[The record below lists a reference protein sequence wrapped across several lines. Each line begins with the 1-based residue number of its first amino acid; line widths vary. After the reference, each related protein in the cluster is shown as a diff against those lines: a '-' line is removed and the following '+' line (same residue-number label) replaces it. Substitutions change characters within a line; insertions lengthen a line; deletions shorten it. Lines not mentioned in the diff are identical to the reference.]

1 MPSKRRPGA
10 ACDLEEVRPGLF
22 LVHNPALGPLL
33 RGEGDRE
40 GDRFRLTTWRGD
52 GLVARLRAR
61 AFVVVTLAD
70 QIADLPGPPAT
81 DPPGA
86 TFYRDLAAD
95 ERLSTFVAEP
105 PGWAPVPLSAESPPR
120 AVLRQGWVLR
130 RRRGRGA
137 ADYYRLVGANLVPL
151 PEDAAIL
158 YGYAQAAHT
167 GPLSVAL
174 APAPGGRLLPDIP
187 MPTKQRLLLGRL
199 ATKGRDG
206 WLVPA
211 ESLGLV
217 RGVLARLGIITGA

>member
-22 LVHNPALGPLL
+22 IVHNPALGPLL
-33 RGEGDRE
+33 RGEGERE

-61 AFVVVTLAD
+61 AFAVVTLAD
-70 QIADLPGPPAT
+70 QIADLPAPPAV

-86 TFYRDLAAD
+86 TLYRALAAD
-95 ERLSTFVAEP
+95 ERLSTFAADP
-105 PGWAPVPLSAESPPR
+105 LGWAPVPLAAEAPPR

-158 YGYAQAAHT
+158 QGYAQAAHA
-167 GPLSVAL
+167 GPLSVVL

-187 MPTKQRLLLGRL
+187 LPTTYRLPLGRF

-206 WLVPA
+206 WLVPD

-217 RGVLARLGIITGA
+217 RELLARLRIIAGA

>member
-33 RGEGDRE
+33 RGEGERA
-40 GDRFRLTTWRGD
+40 GDRFRLTTWRGE

-61 AFVVVTLAD
+61 AFVVVTIAD
-70 QIADLPGPPAT
+70 QIAGLPGPPAV

-86 TFYRDLAAD
+86 TVYRALAAD

-105 PGWAPVPLSAESPPR
+105 LGWAPVPLSDESPPR
-120 AVLRQGWVLR
+120 AALRQGWVLR

-151 PEDAAIL
+151 PADAAIL
-158 YGYAQAAHT
+158 QGYAQAAHA
-167 GPLSVAL
+167 GPLSVTL
-174 APAPGGRLLPDIP
+174 TPVPGGHLLPDLP
-187 MPTKQRLLLGRL
+187 VPTKHRLLLGRL
-199 ATKGRDG
+199 ATRGREG
-206 WLVPA
+206 WLVPD

-217 RGVLARLGIITGA
+217 RGVLERLGITLEQ